1 MLKKAKWLLK
11 ETSLRVKYMTTRD
24 CLFCKLVAGEVKT
37 DKVLETDR
45 VVAVNDINPVA
56 ETHVVIIP
64 KKHIDSV
71 LTVSASDCDE
81 FMAMFGVAQKLV
93 ALKKLDAYRLA
104 FNGGRYQHV
113 GHLHMHLLAGGSV
126 KWEKL

>member
-1 MLKKAKWLLK
+1 MIKNLKFYAK
-11 ETSLRVKYMTTRD
+11 EAQLRLTYMTSKD
-24 CLFCKLVAGEVKT
+24 CLFCKLVAGEIRT

-56 ETHVVIIP
+56 ETHIVIMP

-81 FMAMFGVAQKLV
+81 ISAMFEAAQKLV
-93 ALKKLDAYRLA
+93 ADKKLAAFRLA
-104 FNGGRYQHV
+104 FNGGKYQHV
-113 GHLHMHLLAGGSV
+113 SHLHMHLLSGGSIE
-126 KWEKL
+126 WNKL